1 MYTAYGLRSDDT
13 VEHLD
18 CFEATRALWQD
29 PSVRL
34 WIDLEEPTEEQMIL
48 LGAELGLHVDAIE
61 DCLFGEQRPRIDEYD
76 DYLFLVFYGVL
87 DPGSE
92 DYFSPRKLAVF
103 LGERFVLTVHR
114 QPVRTLTDLRKRTP
128 RQIGQMLKKGVDHL
142 LYTVVD
148 GVVENYLVLAEH
160 FEDHVEEL
168 EDKALDPSQGTAV
181 LGEVSAMRR
190 SILEVR
196 RIVFAQRELLL
207 PLAKGD
213 YGYFSEALED
223 RFRHVVDHTVQALE
237 MLDNLREML
246 RGVQDSYHSAVAT
259 QTNKVM
265 KMLTIYAS
273 ILLPMGVIVGLYGM
287 NVPVWPS
294 PDTPNVFWA
303 ILGFMAV
310 LAGLMF
316 GIFRYL
322 KWL

>member
-1 MYTAYGLRSDDT
+1 MYTAFALRTDDS

-18 CFEATRALWQD
+18 SLEATRVLWLD
-29 PSVRL
+29 STATL
-34 WIDLEEPTEEQMIL
+34 WIDLEEPTEEQLIL
-48 LGAELGLHVDAIE
+48 LGAMLGLHVDAIE

-76 DYLFLVFYGVL
+76 DHLFLVFYGVL
-87 DPGSE
+87 DT
-92 DYFSPRKLAVF
+92 DDQHHFSPRKLAVF
-103 LGERFVLTVHR
+103 MGERFLLTVHR
-114 QPVRTLTDLRKRTP
+114 QPLRTVTDLRNRTP
-128 RQIGQMLKKGVDHL
+128 RQIGQMLKKGLDHL

-160 FEDHVEEL
+160 FEDHVEDL
-168 EDKALDPSQGTAV
+168 EDKALDPSEGTAV
-181 LGEVSAMRR
+181 LGAVSDMRR
-190 SILEVR
+190 AVLEVR

-213 YGYFSEALED
+213 YDYFSETLEA

-273 ILLPMGVIVGLYGM
+273 ILLPMSVIVGLYGM

-310 LAGLMF
+310 LAGGMF

>member
-1 MYTAYGLRSDDT
+1 MYTATAWQPDDT
-13 VEHLD
+13 IERLD
-18 CFEATRALWQD
+18 SIDGTRAVWAKEG
-29 PSVRL
+29 VRL
-34 WIDLEEPTEEQMIL
+34 WIDIEQPTEEQLIL
-48 LGAELGLHVDAIE
+48 LGALLGLHVDAIE
-61 DCLFGEQRPRIDEYD
+61 DCLFGEQRPRIDEYED
-76 DYLFLVFYGVL
+76 HLFLVFYGVL
-87 DPGSE
+87 DS
-92 DYFSPRKLAVF
+92 DDRAHFSPRKLAVF
-103 LGERFVLTVHR
+103 MGDRFLLTVHR
-114 QPVRTLTDLRKRTP
+114 DPLHTLTDLRGRTP
-128 RQIGQMLKKGVDHL
+128 RQIGQMLKKGVDQL

-160 FEDHVEEL
+160 YEDRVEDL
-168 EDKALDPSQGTAV
+168 ENDALDPSRGAHV
-181 LGEVSAMRR
+181 LGEVADMRR
-190 SILEVR
+190 EILEVR

-213 YGYFSEALED
+213 YDYFSEALED

-237 MLDNLREML
+237 MLDNLRELL

-273 ILLPMGVIVGLYGM
+273 ILLPLGVIVGLYGM

-294 PDTPNVFWA
+294 PDTPNVFFT
-303 ILGFMAV
+303 IVGFMVV
-310 LAGLMF
+310 LALSML